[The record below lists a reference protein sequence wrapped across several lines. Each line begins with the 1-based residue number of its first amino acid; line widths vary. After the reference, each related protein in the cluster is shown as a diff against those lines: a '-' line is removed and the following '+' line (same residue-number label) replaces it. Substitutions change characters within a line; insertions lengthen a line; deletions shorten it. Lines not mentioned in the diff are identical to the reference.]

1 MRHCRLTRKD
11 LKLVRESNARCNE
24 VSQPITNHSAYL
36 TCLLTLGFFS
46 AASFYPGYHGLT
58 TMAELQTDHLDNPVT
73 DDVPSEKEDEWIDSD
88 VGVVQDRAGKISK
101 SAAIEVCS

>member
-1 MRHCRLTRKD
+1 
-11 LKLVRESNARCNE
+11 
-24 VSQPITNHSAYL
+24 
-36 TCLLTLGFFS
+36 
-46 AASFYPGYHGLT
+46 
-58 TMAELQTDHLDNPVT
+58 MAELQTDHLDNPVT